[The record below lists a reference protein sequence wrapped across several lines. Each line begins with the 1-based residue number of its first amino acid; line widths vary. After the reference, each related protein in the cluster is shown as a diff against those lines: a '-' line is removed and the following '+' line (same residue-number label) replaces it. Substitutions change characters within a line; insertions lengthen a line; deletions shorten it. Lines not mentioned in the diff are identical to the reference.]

1 MRITFLG
8 TGTSMGVPAI
18 GCTCETCRSEDV
30 RDKRLRSSVW
40 LTWDGFHVVIDA
52 GPDFRLQALRYRIPR
67 LDVIL
72 LTHAHADHVFGLD
85 DVRGFNFAQG
95 EAIPVLASEETLRRL
110 QAMFGYMFQADPYD
124 AASRPRL
131 RAFSVEGPFSLHG
144 LEVVPIPAV
153 HGSVLSLGY
162 RIGPIAYL
170 TDFKTLLSDDG
181 ACLSDLEVLILGVLR
196 KRPHPTH
203 LSVDEA
209 LDLLERIRPRTTYF
223 IHISHEMKHD
233 VTSQE
238 LPSNVYLAWDGLVL
252 DVDHE
257 PWRCQGK
264 S

>member
-18 GCTCETCRSEDV
+18 GCTCGTCQSEDV

-52 GPDFRLQALRYRIPR
+52 GPDFRLQALTYRIPR

-95 EAIPVLASEETLRRL
+95 EAIPVLASQETLHRL
-110 QAMFGYMFQADPYD
+110 HTMFTYMFQPDPYD
-124 AASRPRL
+124 AASRPCL
-131 RAFSVEGPFSLHG
+131 RPFAVEGPFCLHG
-144 LEVVPIPAV
+144 LEVIPIPAV

-162 RIGPIAYL
+162 RIGPMAYL
-170 TDFKTLLSDDG
+170 TDLKTLLRHESSDLTG
-181 ACLSDLEVLILGVLR
+181 LEVLILGVLR

-203 LSVDEA
+203 LSVAEA
-209 LDLLERIRPRTTYF
+209 LDLLERIRPRTAYF
-223 IHISHEMKHD
+223 THISHEMKHD
-233 VTSQE
+233 VTSRE
-238 LPSNVYLAWDGLVL
+238 LPSNVHLAWDGLVVE
-252 DVDHE
+252 VDHE
-257 PWRCQGK
+257 PWRCPRR